1 MTTERPSSIC
11 QRAYVYSNDALM
23 KHAGRS
29 HRSARRD
36 VTERSHSDLVRMM
49 LPLFGKYVYVQ
60 RFVHNQYLYE
70 RGMCNQALA
79 SALQSLLKVH
89 RRPSRLTTHVRP

>member
-1 MTTERPSSIC
+1 
-11 QRAYVYSNDALM
+11 
-23 KHAGRS
+23 
-29 HRSARRD
+29 
-36 VTERSHSDLVRMM
+36 MM

-79 SALQSLLKVH
+79 SALQSLLKVSPPLVTTVA
-89 RRPSRLTTHVRP
+89 PSHD

>member
-1 MTTERPSSIC
+1 
-11 QRAYVYSNDALM
+11 
-23 KHAGRS
+23 
-29 HRSARRD
+29 
-36 VTERSHSDLVRMM
+36 MM

-79 SALQSLLKVH
+79 SALQSLLKVSPPPIDTVDLLH
-89 RRPSRLTTHVRP
+89 N

>member
-1 MTTERPSSIC
+1 MRVSPWCVI
-11 QRAYVYSNDALM
+11 
-23 KHAGRS
+23 
-29 HRSARRD
+29 

-79 SALQSLLKVH
+79 SALQSLLKVSPPLVTTVA
-89 RRPSRLTTHVRP
+89 PSHD